1 MTAWTGNKGRR
12 ENEMAMERSNI
23 AIGKCYRDSFGVV
36 YRVAGY
42 DGNSVR
48 YILHDDR
55 VERLHSDTWGD
66 FLADLQGEIDCPQ

>member
-1 MTAWTGNKGRR
+1 VTAWTGNKGRR

-55 VERLHSDTWGD
+55 VERLHWGD